1 MATNGVIN
9 GTKFGVYAAG
19 TKIGYATSAS
29 ISMNHNLRD
38 TSTKDSSGWREQME
52 GQRDWEVSVE
62 GMVIFVDNSGGA
74 ISDLTVNELYSTYME
89 GANRTSFELK
99 FSTEVT
105 GDIYWHGTAW
115 LTSLSADTPNEDS
128 STWSG
133 SFSGTGA
140 LTQATV

>member
-38 TSTKDSSGWREQME
+38 TSTKDSAGWRDQLEA
-52 GQRDWEVSVE
+52 QRDWEVSVE
-62 GMVIFVDNSGGA
+62 GMLIFVDGSGSA
-74 ISDLTVNELYSTYME
+74 ISDLTMNELYSTYI
-89 GANRTSFELK
+89 ATRTEFTLM

-105 GDIYWHGTAW
+105 GDIKWSGQAFM
-115 LTSLSADTPNEDS
+115 TSLSADTPNEDS

-140 LTQATV
+140 LTQSAVS

>member
-1 MATNGVIN
+1 MATNNVIN

-38 TSTKDSSGWREQME
+38 TSTKDSSGWRDQLE
-52 GQRDWEVSVE
+52 GQRDWECSVE
-62 GMVIFVDNSGGA
+62 GMLIFVDSSGGA
-74 ISDLTVNELYSTYME
+74 ISDKTANELYTDYIAS
-89 GANRTSFELK
+89 RTEFELK
-99 FSTEVT
+99 FSTEVS
-105 GDIYWHGTAW
+105 GDIKWTGNAFM
-115 LTSLSADTPNEDS
+115 TSLSIDTPNEDS
-128 STWSG
+128 STWSA

>member
-1 MATNGVIN
+1 MATDGVIN
-9 GTKFGVYAAG
+9 GTKFGVYVAG
-19 TKIGYATSAS
+19 TKVAYATSAS

-38 TSTKDSSGWREQME
+38 TSTKDSGGWRDQLE

-62 GMVIFVDNSGGA
+62 GMLIFTNLDGTAVTG
-74 ISDLTVNELYSTYME
+74 LTANELYSSYIY
-89 GANRTSFELK
+89 ARTQFELK

-105 GDIYWHGTAW
+105 GDIKWTGQAF

-133 SFSGTGA
+133 SFSGTGE
-140 LTQATV
+140 LVQATV

>member
-1 MATNGVIN
+1 MATDGVIN
-9 GTKFGVYAAG
+9 GTKFGVYVAG
-19 TKIGYATSAS
+19 TKVAYATSAS

-38 TSTKDSSGWREQME
+38 TSTKDSGGWRDQLE

-62 GMVIFVDNSGGA
+62 GMLIFTNLDGTAVTG
-74 ISDLTVNELYSTYME
+74 LTANELYSSYIY
-89 GANRTSFELK
+89 ARTQFELK

-105 GDIYWHGTAW
+105 GDIKWTGQAF

-133 SFSGTGA
+133 SFSGTGE
-140 LTQATV
+140 LVQAAV

>member
-19 TKIGYATSAS
+19 TKIAYATSAS

-38 TSTKDSSGWREQME
+38 TSTKDSAGWREQLE

-62 GMVIFVDNSGGA
+62 GMLLFVDSSGGA
-74 ISDLTVNELYSTYME
+74 IAGLTMNELFTSYIAT
-89 GANRTSFELK
+89 RTEVTVK
-99 FSTEVT
+99 FSTEIT
-105 GDIYWHGTAW
+105 GDVEWSGQAF
-115 LTSLSADTPNEDS
+115 LTSLSADAPNEDS

-140 LTQATV
+140 LAQATV

>member
-19 TKIGYATSAS
+19 TKIAYATSAS

-38 TSTKDSSGWREQME
+38 TSTKDSSGWRDQLEA
-52 GQRDWEVSVE
+52 QRDWEVSVE
-62 GMVIFVDNSGGA
+62 GMLIFVDGSGGA
-74 ISDLTVNELYSTYME
+74 IAGITMNELYSTYI
-89 GANRTSFELK
+89 ATRTEFTLM
-99 FSTEVT
+99 FSTEES
-105 GDIYWHGTAW
+105 GDIKWSGQAF

-128 STWSG
+128 STWSA

-140 LTQATV
+140 LTQATVA

>member
-29 ISMNHNLRD
+29 ISMNHSLRD
-38 TSTKDSSGWREQME
+38 TSTKDSGGWRDQLE
-52 GQRDWEVSVE
+52 GQRDWECSVE
-62 GMVIFVDNSGGA
+62 GMVIFLDSAGGA
-74 ISDLTVNELYSTYME
+74 ISDVTMDELFSTYI
-89 GANRTSFELK
+89 ATRTEFTLM

-105 GDIYWHGTAW
+105 GDLKWTGQAF

>member
-38 TSTKDSSGWREQME
+38 TSTKDSGGWRDQME

-62 GMVIFVDNSGGA
+62 GMVIFLTNAGGA
-74 ISDLTVNELYSTYME
+74 ISDVTIDELYSTYIFT
-89 GANRTSFELK
+89 RTALTVM

-105 GDIYWHGTAW
+105 GDIKWSGEAY

-140 LTQATV
+140 LTQSTVA

>member
-1 MATNGVIN
+1 MATAGVIN
-9 GTKFGVYAAG
+9 GTKFAVYAAG
-19 TKIGYATSAS
+19 TKIAYATSAS

-38 TSTKDSSGWREQME
+38 TSTKDSGGWRDQLE

-62 GMVIFVDNSGGA
+62 GMLIFTESGGA
-74 ISDLTVNELYSTYME
+74 IAGLTMDELYSTYI
-89 GANRTSFELK
+89 ATRTVFELK
-99 FSTEVT
+99 FSTEVS
-105 GDIYWHGTAW
+105 GDIKWTGNAF

-133 SFSGTGA
+133 SFSGTGV

>member
-9 GTKFGVYAAG
+9 GTKFGVYAGG

-38 TSTKDSSGWREQME
+38 TSTKDSAGWRDQME

-62 GMVIFVDNSGGA
+62 GMVIFVDNSGSA
-74 ISDLTVNELYSTYME
+74 ISDLTMNELYSTYI
-89 GANRTSFELK
+89 ATRTSFSLM

-105 GDIYWHGTAW
+105 GDIKWTGDAYM
-115 LTSLSADTPNEDS
+115 TSLSADTPNEDS

-140 LTQATV
+140 LTQSAV

>member
-38 TSTKDSSGWREQME
+38 TSTKDSSGWRDQME

-74 ISDLTVNELYSTYME
+74 ISDKTMDELYSSYI
-89 GANRTSFELK
+89 ASRTAFTIM
-99 FSTEVT
+99 FSTEVS
-105 GDIYWHGTAW
+105 GDIKWSGEAYM
-115 LTSLSADTPNEDS
+115 TSLSADTPNEDS

>member
-19 TKIGYATSAS
+19 TKIAYATSAS

-38 TSTKDSSGWREQME
+38 TSTKDSSGWRDQLEA
-52 GQRDWEVSVE
+52 QRDWEVSVE
-62 GMVIFVDNSGGA
+62 GMLIFVDGSGGA
-74 ISDLTVNELYSTYME
+74 IAGITMNELYSTYI
-89 GANRTSFELK
+89 ATRTEFTLM
-99 FSTEVT
+99 FSTEES
-105 GDIYWHGTAW
+105 GDINWSGQAF

-140 LTQATV
+140 LTQATVA

>member
-1 MATNGVIN
+1 MATNGILN

-38 TSTKDSSGWREQME
+38 TSTKDSGGWREQME

-74 ISDLTVNELYSTYME
+74 ISDITMNELYTNYI
-89 GANRTSFELK
+89 ATRTAFTLM

-105 GDIYWHGTAW
+105 GDIKWIGEAYM
-115 LTSLSADTPNEDS
+115 TSLSADTPNEDS
-128 STWSG
+128 STWSA
-133 SFSGTGA
+133 SFSGTGT

>member
-1 MATNGVIN
+1 MATDGVIN
-9 GTKFGVYAAG
+9 GTKFGVYVAG
-19 TKIGYATSAS
+19 TKVAYATSAS

-38 TSTKDSSGWREQME
+38 TSTKDSGGWRDQLE

-62 GMVIFVDNSGGA
+62 GMLIFTNLDGSA
-74 ISDLTVNELYSTYME
+74 IAGLTANELYSTYIY
-89 GANRTSFELK
+89 ARTQFELK

-105 GDIYWHGTAW
+105 GDIKWTGQAF

-133 SFSGTGA
+133 SFSGTGE
-140 LTQATV
+140 LVQAAS

>member
-9 GTKFGVYAAG
+9 GTKFGVYVAG
-19 TKIGYATSAS
+19 TKIAYATSAS

-38 TSTKDSSGWREQME
+38 TSTKDSSGWRDQLEA
-52 GQRDWEVSVE
+52 QRDWEVSLE
-62 GMVIFVDNSGGA
+62 GLLIFVDGSGGA
-74 ISDLTVNELYSTYME
+74 ISNLTMDELYSTYI
-89 GANRTSFELK
+89 ATRTEFTLM
-99 FSTEVT
+99 FSTEVS
-105 GDIYWHGTAW
+105 GDVKWSGQAF

>member
-19 TKIGYATSAS
+19 TKIAYATSAS

-38 TSTKDSSGWREQME
+38 TSTKDSGGWRDQLE

-62 GMVIFVDNSGGA
+62 GMLLFVDSSGGA
-74 ISDLTVNELYSTYME
+74 IAGLTMNELFTSYIAT
-89 GANRTSFELK
+89 RTEVTVK

-105 GDIYWHGTAW
+105 GDVEWSGQAF
-115 LTSLSADTPNEDS
+115 LTSLSADAPNEDS

-140 LTQATV
+140 LAQATV

>member
-38 TSTKDSSGWREQME
+38 TSTKDSAGWRDQLEA
-52 GQRDWEVSVE
+52 QRDWEVSVE
-62 GMVIFVDNSGGA
+62 GMLIFLDGSGSA
-74 ISDLTVNELYSTYME
+74 ISDLTMNELYTTYI
-89 GANRTSFELK
+89 ATRTEFTLM

-105 GDIYWHGTAW
+105 GDLKWSGQAFM
-115 LTSLSADTPNEDS
+115 TSLSADTPNEDS

-140 LTQATV
+140 

>member
-29 ISMNHNLRD
+29 ISMNHSLRD
-38 TSTKDSSGWREQME
+38 TSTKDSGGWRDQLE
-52 GQRDWEVSVE
+52 GQRDWECSVE
-62 GMVIFVDNSGGA
+62 GMVIFVDSAGGA
-74 ISDLTVNELYSTYME
+74 ISDVTMDELFSTYI
-89 GANRTSFELK
+89 ATRTEFTLM

-105 GDIYWHGTAW
+105 GDLKWTGQAF

>member
-9 GTKFGVYAAG
+9 GTKFGVYAG
-19 TKIGYATSAS
+19 STKIGYATSAS

-38 TSTKDSSGWREQME
+38 TSTKDSSGWRDQME

-62 GMVIFVDNSGGA
+62 GMVIFVDNSGSA
-74 ISDLTVNELYSTYME
+74 ISDITMDELY
-89 GANRTSFELK
+89 TSYIATRASFTLM

-105 GDIYWHGTAW
+105 GDIKWSGDAYM
-115 LTSLSADTPNEDS
+115 TSLSADTPNEDS

>member
-1 MATNGVIN
+1 MATDGVIN
-9 GTKFGVYAAG
+9 GTKFGVYVAG
-19 TKIGYATSAS
+19 TKVAYATSAS

-38 TSTKDSSGWREQME
+38 TSTKDSGGWRDQLE

-62 GMVIFVDNSGGA
+62 GMLIFTNLDGTAVSG
-74 ISDLTVNELYSTYME
+74 LTANELYSSYIYS
-89 GANRTSFELK
+89 RTQFELK

-105 GDIYWHGTAW
+105 GDIKWTGQAF

-133 SFSGTGA
+133 SFSGTGE
-140 LTQATV
+140 LVQAAV

>member
-1 MATNGVIN
+1 MATDGVIN
-9 GTKFGVYAAG
+9 GTKFGVYVAG
-19 TKIGYATSAS
+19 TKVAYATSAS

-38 TSTKDSSGWREQME
+38 TSTKDSGGWRDQLE

-62 GMVIFVDNSGGA
+62 GMLIFTNLDGTAVSGTTA
-74 ISDLTVNELYSTYME
+74 DELYSTYIY
-89 GANRTSFELK
+89 ARTQFELK

-105 GDIYWHGTAW
+105 GDIKWTGQAF

-133 SFSGTGA
+133 SFSGTGE
-140 LTQATV
+140 LVQAAVV

>member
-1 MATNGVIN
+1 MATDGVIN
-9 GTKFGVYAAG
+9 GTKFGVYVAG
-19 TKIGYATSAS
+19 TKVAYATSAS

-38 TSTKDSSGWREQME
+38 TSTKDSGGWRDQLE

-62 GMVIFVDNSGGA
+62 GMLIFTNLDGTAVTG
-74 ISDLTVNELYSTYME
+74 LTANELYSTYIY
-89 GANRTSFELK
+89 ARTQFELK

-105 GDIYWHGTAW
+105 GDIKWTGQAF

-133 SFSGTGA
+133 SFSGTGE
-140 LTQATV
+140 LVQAAV

>member
-1 MATNGVIN
+1 MATDGVIN
-9 GTKFGVYAAG
+9 GTKFGVYVAG
-19 TKIGYATSAS
+19 TKVAYATSAS

-38 TSTKDSSGWREQME
+38 TSTKDSGGWRDQLE

-62 GMVIFVDNSGGA
+62 GMLIFTNLDGTAVTG
-74 ISDLTVNELYSTYME
+74 LTADELYSTYIY
-89 GANRTSFELK
+89 ARTQFELK

-105 GDIYWHGTAW
+105 GDIKWTGQAF

-133 SFSGTGA
+133 SFSGTGE
-140 LTQATV
+140 LVQATV

>member
-1 MATNGVIN
+1 MATDGVIN
-9 GTKFGVYAAG
+9 GTKFGVYVAG
-19 TKIGYATSAS
+19 TKVAYATSAS

-38 TSTKDSSGWREQME
+38 TSTKDSGGWRDQLE

-62 GMVIFVDNSGGA
+62 GMLIFTNLDGTAITGA
-74 ISDLTVNELYSTYME
+74 AFDDLYTTYI
-89 GANRTSFELK
+89 ATRTQFELK

-105 GDIYWHGTAW
+105 GDYKWTGQAF

-140 LTQATV
+140 LTAATV